1 MADALTQKDV
11 ERLLKPTVSQ
21 SHKQAN
27 LADTGGIDLA
37 LGFEAKSRGKSEASS
52 SATPSQLN
60 DDQRE
65 ALRSLHEEVSRK
77 FATALSALVRNP
89 VTVKLIGVEQ
99 MSHAQFIRTLDKPT
113 CLNLLKIDALDA
125 SWILE
130 LSPAIVFPMIDRL
143 LGGGREPAPL
153 LRRPLTEIELRLMA
167 RVVGLF
173 LEEFRRVWRDVIDL
187 SIVVDRVES
196 DPEVVQIVSGSEAVM
211 ATKFEIT
218 IGRSQGPISLCMPV
232 DSIQRIGQMLVA
244 RGSAVDDAEGAS
256 DRANH
261 IGQKLRGDSVEL
273 VAQLDE
279 SKISTEDLVGLR
291 VGDMI
296 ATDHSADTPI
306 LVSLG
311 GASKFRARLGAVAGL
326 KAIRIDES
334 VTSAAPPVHS
344 NNAAEAPATPRT
356 EK

>member
-11 ERLLKPTVSQ
+11 ERLVKPAVLQ
-21 SHKQAN
+21 SHKQPTF
-27 LADTGGIDLA
+27 ADTGGVDLA
-37 LGFEAKSRGKSEASS
+37 PGFESQSRGKSGANAPAS
-52 SATPSQLN
+52 PSQLN

-65 ALRSLHEEVSRK
+65 ALRALYEEVGRK

-89 VTVKLIGVEQ
+89 VTVKQIGIEQ
-99 MSHAQFIRTLDKPT
+99 MPYAQFVRTLDKPT
-113 CLNLLKIDALDA
+113 CLNLLKIESLDA

-130 LSPAIVFPMIDRL
+130 LSPAIVFPIIDRL

-153 LRRPLTEIELRLMA
+153 LRRPLTDIELRLMA

-187 SIVVDRVES
+187 PIVVDRVES
-196 DPEVVQIVSGSEAVM
+196 DPQLIQTVPANEAVV
-211 ATKFEIT
+211 ATRFEIT

-232 DSIQRIGQMLVA
+232 DLIQRIGQILVA
-244 RGSAVDDAEGAS
+244 RGSPVENGVGAAA
-256 DRANH
+256 RASH

-279 SKISTEDLVGLR
+279 SKISTDDLVGLR

-296 ATDHSADTPI
+296 ATDHSAKSPI
-306 LVSLG
+306 LVSID

-326 KAIRIDES
+326 KAVRIDEPAP
-334 VTSAAPPVHS
+334 SAASPDHS
-344 NNAAEAPATPRT
+344 NSVADSRSTPA
-356 EK
+356 KKK

>member
-11 ERLLKPTVSQ
+11 ERLLKPAVSQ
-21 SHKQAN
+21 SHKQPH
-27 LADTGGIDLA
+27 LAGAATDDLA
-37 LGFEAKSRGKSEASS
+37 PGFESKTRGKSAANAST
-52 SATPSQLN
+52 TPSQLN
-60 DDQRE
+60 DDQLE
-65 ALRSLHEEVSRK
+65 ALRALHETVGRK
-77 FATALSALVRNP
+77 FATALSTLVRNP

-99 MSHAQFIRTLDKPT
+99 IPYAQFVRTLDKPT

-130 LSPAIVFPMIDRL
+130 LSPAITFPMIDRL

-173 LEEFRRVWRDVIDL
+173 LEEFCRAWRDVIDL
-187 SIVVDRVES
+187 PIVVDQVES
-196 DPEVVQIVSGSEAVM
+196 DPEAVQIVPGSEAVM

-232 DSIQRIGQMLVA
+232 DSIQRIGQMLVTC
-244 RGSAVDDAEGAS
+244 GSSIGESEDAA

-261 IGQKLRGDSVEL
+261 ISQKLRGDTVEL

-279 SKISTEDLVGLR
+279 SKISTDDLVGLR

-296 ATDHSADTPI
+296 ATDHSANTPI
-306 LVSLG
+306 LVSVD

-326 KAIRIDES
+326 KAVRIDEPVPS
-334 VTSAAPPVHS
+334 GASQAHSDSAAESQAIQP
-344 NNAAEAPATPRT
+344 
-356 EK
+356 KK